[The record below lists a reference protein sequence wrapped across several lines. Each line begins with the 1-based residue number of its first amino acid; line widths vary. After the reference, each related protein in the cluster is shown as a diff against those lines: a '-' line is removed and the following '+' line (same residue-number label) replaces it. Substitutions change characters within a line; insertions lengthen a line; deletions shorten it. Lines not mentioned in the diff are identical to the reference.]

1 MRDKLLLIITLAV
14 AVLFTAMG
22 VFAWRREKPMWFW
35 IGPDSAPASL
45 PDGPAY
51 NRANGKMWL
60 VYSLIFWLSAP
71 VCLVDDVAGGLL
83 MAILALA
90 GLPVLAA
97 VYKKIYGKYHIQ

>member
-1 MRDKLLLIITLAV
+1 MGDKLLFIITLAA
-14 AVLFTAMG
+14 AVLFTAIG

-35 IGPDSAPASL
+35 IGPDIDPASL
-45 PDGPAY
+45 TDVSAY

-71 VCLVDDVAGGLL
+71 VCLVNDVVGGLL
-83 MAILALA
+83 MVILALA